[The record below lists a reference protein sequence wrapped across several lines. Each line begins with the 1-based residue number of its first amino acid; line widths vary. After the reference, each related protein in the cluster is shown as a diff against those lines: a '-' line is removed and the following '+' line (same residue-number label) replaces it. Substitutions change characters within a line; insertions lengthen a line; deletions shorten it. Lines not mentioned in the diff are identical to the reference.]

1 MIGVLLTPVAWTQ
14 LKGYQKERIMTVFDP
29 GRDPS
34 GVGYQVRQSKIAI
47 GSGGMTG
54 KGPFQGTQSQ
64 LNYLPAQHTDFIL
77 SGFAEETG
85 FVGAAT
91 LLGLFYY
98 LLWRGIVAA
107 RSAQD
112 RLGTYL
118 CLLVLA
124 WIIGQVAINVGMALG
139 RLPTIGVP
147 LPFLSYGGSA
157 LVSAVCG
164 IALVVNVR
172 TRRFVN

>member
-1 MIGVLLTPVAWTQ
+1 
-14 LKGYQKERIMTVFDP
+14 
-29 GRDPS
+29 
-34 GVGYQVRQSKIAI
+34 VRQSKIAI

-54 KGPFQGTQSQ
+54 KGLFQGTQGQ
-64 LNYLPAQHTDFIL
+64 LNYLPAQHTDFVL
-77 SGFAEETG
+77 SGFSEETG
-85 FVGAAT
+85 FIGAAC

-118 CLLVLA
+118 CILVVA
-124 WIIGQVAINVGMALG
+124 WIIGQMAINVGMALG

-147 LPFLSYGGSA
+147 LPFLSYGGSS
-157 LVSAVCG
+157 LVSALCG
-164 IALVVNVR
+164 VALIVNVR